1 MRKLTYYLF
10 FCETLLFINEKIIA
24 FREPSKN
31 REFKKVDYKDKP
43 ESYFKKELPA
53 EAYYVCRQKG
63 TERAFSGK
71 YDKFYEKGTYM
82 CACCG
87 GDYPVYSSATKFDSK
102 TGWPSFWAPIEP
114 SHIKLVEDK
123 SLIHRFLGV
132 RTEVLCARCES
143 HLGHVFDDGPPPT
156 GKRYCM
162 NSVALHFVPEGQK
175 PKRTFPAE

>member
-1 MRKLTYYLF
+1 MRKLTFYLF
-10 FCETLLFINEKIIA
+10 LCGTLFLSLKSNCLAGIAEKKEA
-24 FREPSKN
+24 QT
-31 REFKKVDYKDKP
+31 VDYKDKP
-43 ESYFKKELPA
+43 DAYFKKELPT

-71 YDKFYEKGTYM
+71 YDKFFEKGTYM

-87 GDYPVYSSATKFDSK
+87 GDYPLFTSTAKFDSK
-102 TGWPSFWAPIEP
+102 TGWPSFWDPIEQ
-114 SHIKLVEDK
+114 SHVKLVEDK
-123 SLIHRFLGV
+123 SIIHRFLGA

-143 HLGHVFDDGPPPT
+143 HLGHVFDDGPAPT

>member
-1 MRKLTYYLF
+1 MQKLTFYLIF
-10 FCETLLFINEKIIA
+10 SGILFLPMMCFCVDDKA
-24 FREPSKN
+24 
-31 REFKKVDYKDKP
+31 KKQEVKEVDYKDKP
-43 ESYFKKELPA
+43 KSYYETNLSKEA
-53 EAYYVCRQKG
+53 FYVCRQKG

-87 GDYPVYSSATKFDSK
+87 GDYPLFSSAAKFDSK
-102 TGWPSFWAPIEP
+102 TGWPSFWDPINA
-114 SHIKLVEDK
+114 SHVKLTEDK

-162 NSVALHFVPEGQK
+162 NSVALHFVPEGEK
-175 PKRTFPAE
+175 VKRTFPAE